1 MNKLAAVLAVTFLIA
16 GGFALYGQTNYSSI
30 KSELDRMG
38 TDCAQRNA
46 PSLDPFR
53 APPYLPPICGPTF
66 EEMNKAEETRNV
78 GVAFA
83 VGAVAVWLLV
93 LLWGVASPRIQKG
106 AKVGGRMAVDAGR
119 VAVDELSKRS
129 ARATK
134 DVVGAVVQI
143 SDSAQGRTRE
153 CPFCA
158 EMIKP
163 QAKVCRHCG
172 KDVA

>member
-1 MNKLAAVLAVTFLIA
+1 MKNRAAALALLTFILGI
-16 GGFALYGQTNYSSI
+16 GVGLYGQSRYTSLQLEI
-30 KSELDRMG
+30 DRENDECKRAADGPYDALMKCAMG
-38 TDCAQRNA
+38 TT
-46 PSLDPFR
+46 S
-53 APPYLPPICGPTF
+53 
-66 EEMNKAEETRNV
+66 AEWSAYEAEDTRNY
-78 GVAFA
+78 GFAFA
-83 VGAVAVWLLV
+83 IGAPLAIWGLV
-93 LLWGVASPRIQKG
+93 LLSRAATSRAVRQGAIRGAQVGRI
-106 AKVGGRMAVDAGR
+106 
-119 VAVDELSKRS
+119 AVDELSKRS

-134 DVVGAVVQI
+134 DVVGAVAQI